1 VFAYLKRLFDRGR
14 GRRELPTEL
23 PIDRATER
31 RVAITLSC
39 RDCDQ
44 IPKVRNAGEV
54 FRHDGVEVQ
63 RMHEGTLVRAGGY
76 GGPWM
81 TRVIAGLRGHH
92 EPQEEVVFHRLVQAC
107 RPGTRIVELAA
118 YWAYYT
124 NWYLGAVPNAE
135 AVCVEPDADHVA
147 VGQGNLALNGR
158 RATWIRA
165 SLGGA
170 HAASMPFRQSS
181 DGTTVDIPCH
191 AMDSLFD
198 EIGWQPIEMLHL
210 DGQGV
215 ELPFLKSL
223 DRAVERT
230 LLRFVVVSTHHG
242 SISGS
247 PTTHADC
254 LRQLESLGAVILCEH
269 GVEESFS
276 GDGLI
281 AASFDPADASLLIP
295 PISRNTPEGSLFGAD
310 QP

>member
-1 VFAYLKRLFDRGR
+1 MFGSLRRLFDRVG
-14 GRRELPTEL
+14 GRRP
-23 PIDRATER
+23 PPSDPATER
-31 RVAITLSC
+31 RVAITLAC
-39 RDCDQ
+39 RDCDT
-44 IPKVRNAGEV
+44 IPKVRGAGRI
-54 FRHDGVEVQ
+54 FLRDGVEVQ

-92 EPQEEVVFHRLVQAC
+92 EPQEEVIFHQLVAAC

-124 NWYLGAVPNAE
+124 NWYLGAVPGSE

-147 VGQGNLALNGR
+147 VGQGNLAINGR
-158 RATWIRA
+158 SATWIRA
-165 SLGGA
+165 CLGGT
-170 HAASMPFRQSS
+170 HAPRMPFRQSS
-181 DGTTVDIPCH
+181 DGATVEIPCH
-191 AMDSLFD
+191 AMDSLLD
-198 EIGWQPIEMLHL
+198 EIGWRPIEMLHL

-223 DRAVERT
+223 DRAVDQK
-230 LLRFVVVSTHHG
+230 LLRFIVVSTHHA

-254 LRQLESLGAVILCEH
+254 LRQLEALGAVILCEH

-276 GDGLI
+276 GDGMI
-281 AASFDPADASLLIP
+281 AASFDPADASLTIP
-295 PISRNTPEGSLFGAD
+295 PISRNTPEGSLFG
-310 QP
+310 